1 MLLLLFSQVFY
12 RAIFLFI
19 SAGHNKSMGF
29 QITMGAWFYIIVMV
43 LVIAIGI
50 AIVAGVTPWKIFNQ
64 IGQVFEPGKLYITN
78 DNPGEGGLEK
88 FTKLDC
94 TPNAQLVIL
103 DGLKFFYR
111 AYPGSQSDR
120 LDFVVIMD
128 YMGISGTQSKLILG
142 SYSDT
147 NGNTQEIISCA
158 APSGEFICPQ
168 DLKLK
173 FDMRQIG
180 SLRDREVFHF
190 TTWLDKPGLTDDI
203 DSSTLRQM
211 LESNPDA
218 YLSSFDVPVDRD
230 EECGIDTCRRH
241 AAESDCTSTASC
253 YWGGP
258 WYWPWANSCLVCEQF
273 TECGRFGRG
282 ACTQCEAAR
291 NLGCQPTLT
300 GCA

>member
-94 TPNAQLVIL
+94 SQPVHVVIL

-111 AYPGSQSDR
+111 AHPGSQSDR

-128 YMGISGTQSKLILG
+128 YVGISDTQGRLILG
-142 SYSDT
+142 RYSDAD
-147 NGNTQEIISCA
+147 GNTNHVISCA
-158 APSGEFICPQ
+158 ASSGEFNCPQ

-173 FDMRQIG
+173 FDMSG
-180 SLRDREVFHF
+180 LALRDREVFHF
-190 TTWLDKPGLTDDI
+190 TTWLDKGLTDINDI
-203 DSSTLRQM
+203 STLRGM
-211 LESNPDA
+211 LE
-218 YLSSFDVPVDRD
+218 
-230 EECGIDTCRRH
+230 
-241 AAESDCTSTASC
+241 
-253 YWGGP
+253 
-258 WYWPWANSCLVCEQF
+258 
-273 TECGRFGRG
+273 
-282 ACTQCEAAR
+282 
-291 NLGCQPTLT
+291 
-300 GCA
+300 

>member
-1 MLLLLFSQVFY
+1 
-12 RAIFLFI
+12 
-19 SAGHNKSMGF
+19 MGF

-43 LVIAIGI
+43 LVIAVGI
-50 AIVAGVTPWKIFNQ
+50 AIVAGLTPWKIFNQ
-64 IGQVFEPGKLYITN
+64 IGQVFEPGKLYVTN
-78 DNPGEGGLEK
+78 DNPAEGGLEK

-94 TPNAQLVIL
+94 SQPVHVVIL

-111 AYPGSQSDR
+111 AYPGSQNDR

-128 YMGISGTQSKLILG
+128 YMGIPDTQSKLIVG
-142 SYSDT
+142 YYSDKD
-147 NGNTQEIISCA
+147 GNRQQIISCA
-158 APSGEFICPQ
+158 ASGGEFNCPQ
-168 DLKLK
+168 DLKLR
-173 FDMRQIG
+173 FDMSEI

-190 TTWLDKPGLTDDI
+190 TTWLHQPRLTDSI

-211 LESNPDA
+211 LESHPDA
-218 YLSSFDVPVDRD
+218 YISSFDVPVDKNV
-230 EECGIDTCRRH
+230 ECGIDTCRRQTT
-241 AAESDCTSTASC
+241 EGDCTSTASC